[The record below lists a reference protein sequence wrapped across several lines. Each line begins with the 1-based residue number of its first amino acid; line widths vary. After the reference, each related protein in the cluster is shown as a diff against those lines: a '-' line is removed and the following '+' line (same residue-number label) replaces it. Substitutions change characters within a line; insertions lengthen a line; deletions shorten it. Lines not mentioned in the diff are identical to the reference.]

1 MDIQKVLRR
10 RIILF
15 NLTEKSLTALAR
27 MGGIF
32 ITVGD
37 LFACGKADARNSARG
52 GGTSFRFSAARRIF
66 GRELL
71 NLPNSLAI

>member
-37 LFACGKADARNSARG
+37 LFACGKEHTIQTPPG
-52 GGTSFRFSAARRIF
+52 VTVLVLVLI
-66 GRELL
+66 
-71 NLPNSLAI
+71 NSLLF

>member
-37 LFACGKADARNSARG
+37 LFACGKEHLPNLRPAWRYL
-52 GGTSFRFSAARRIF
+52 FRF
-66 GRELL
+66 
-71 NLPNSLAI
+71 